1 MTAEN
6 VRDDSVEV
14 GIPKSLYSQL
24 EGHLPETTYTSVEDL
39 AVNLFRVLVRET
51 RGTPGEMDTDDEE
64 TIRKRLK
71 LLGYL

>member
-6 VRDDSVEV
+6 VRDDSAEV
-14 GIPKSLYSQL
+14 GIPISLYSQL
-24 EGHLPETTYTSVEDL
+24 EEHLPETAFESVEDL

-51 RGTPGEMDTDDEE
+51 RGSARGIDSDDEE

-71 LLGYL
+71 LLGYI